1 MVDIVWVL
9 FCAFLV
15 FLMQAGF
22 TCLETGLTRSKNSIN
37 VAIKNLANFSFSL
50 FIFLFIG
57 FAFMFGS
64 TSGGLIGTTDF
75 IFGAYENS
83 SAERHTFFI
92 FQAMFAAAATTILSG
107 AVAERLRFES
117 YLFIIL
123 IVSGFIYPIFG
134 HWAWNDNGFL
144 STLGFVDIAGA
155 AAVHS
160 VGGWVAL
167 AALIIVGPRLGRFPP
182 GEPPRKIS
190 GSNTPIA
197 VLGVL
202 LLWVGWFGF
211 NGGSLLVFNDDVP
224 KIILNTAIAGAS
236 GAIFTL
242 LIGWKIRKR
251 PDVTLLMNGALGGL
265 VSITASCNSV
275 DTPEAIVI
283 GAIGGIIAMS
293 LEHLLERLR
302 IDDAVGAI
310 PVHLGGGVWGTLAVG
325 IFGDPEILATGLGY
339 GDQILIQI
347 KGILICMVWA
357 FGAGYVLLYQFN
369 RVFRLR
375 VSPANEKTGLNVSEH
390 GATTELRTL
399 LNVMK
404 KQAVSG
410 DQSIRAPVE
419 PFTEAGRIAEH
430 YNAAMDTVAEAT
442 AGLEDKIKER
452 TKELQEKTRLAE
464 QSNKAKS
471 EFLANMSH
479 ELRTPMNGILGMTE
493 LLLDTPKTDEEKDML
508 LTIRN
513 SGENLFALL
522 NDILDIS
529 KVEAGDLK
537 IENIPFNIDTAV
549 RELFQLYDPVALQ
562 KNLALTYKKEN
573 DIPECILGDLGRF
586 QQILRNLISNALKF
600 TDKGSVTL
608 SLRYVGAKKK
618 QALHFIVR
626 DTGMGIPEDKLPI
639 IFDKFTQADT
649 STSRKY
655 GGSGLGLAITRQ
667 LVELMGGKID
677 IKSIVGKGTIF
688 YGFFPTSLPEK
699 KQKPVNIASD
709 SVANQTIGGHGFDKS
724 VKVLAVDDHPI
735 NMKFIVKLLTKMGF
749 SHIDTAES
757 GAEAL
762 KQLEQSDYGVV
773 FMDCQMPDLDGYEAT
788 QIIRKNEAGTDKH
801 QLVIAMTANAMVGDK
816 EKCLKAG
823 MDDYISKPV
832 KTDRLSRLLQKWLPA
847 REESEE
853 NEESEDI
860 KVEQPDSI
868 AQDHDVS
875 SHTPAQTKAK
885 ENLIDLNMLR
895 ELVDDDQ
902 ETMTEILQEF
912 LTSEA
917 KTAAELEAACE
928 AAQYDQVSGIAHKLK
943 SSARYIGAHKLGELC
958 ERIEYYEQKA
968 GDNKL
973 KQLLSEFKVEMA
985 AVQKYLAEWLN
996 D

>member
-1 MVDIVWVL
+1 MIDAVWIL
-9 FCAFLV
+9 FCASLV

-64 TSGGLIGTTDF
+64 SSGGLIGTTSF
-75 IFGAYENS
+75 IFGMDENVTT
-83 SAERHTFFI
+83 ERHTFFI

-107 AVAERLRFES
+107 AVAERMRFES

-123 IVSGFIYPIFG
+123 LVSGFIYPIFG

-144 STLGFVDIAGA
+144 LKLGFVDIAGA
-155 AAVHS
+155 ATVHS

-167 AALIIVGPRLGRFPP
+167 AALLIVGPRLGRFPP

-202 LLWVGWFGF
+202 LLWMGWFGF
-211 NGGSLLVFNDDVP
+211 NGGSLLAFNDSVP
-224 KIILNTAIAGAS
+224 KIILNTAISGAS

-242 LIGWKIRKR
+242 LIGMRFRKK

-293 LEHLLERLR
+293 LEYLLERLH

-310 PVHLGGGVWGTLAVG
+310 PVHLGGGIWGTLAVG

-347 KGILICMVWA
+347 QGILICMVWA
-357 FGAGYVLLYQFN
+357 FGAGYIALYLLN

-375 VSPANEKTGLNVSEH
+375 VSEANERTGLNVSEH

-399 LNVMK
+399 LDVMK
-404 KQAVSG
+404 KQAESG

-442 AGLEDKIKER
+442 AGLETKIQDR
-452 TKELQEKTRLAE
+452 TKELEKTLKLAE
-464 QSNKAKS
+464 KSNRAKS

-479 ELRTPMNGILGMTE
+479 ELRTPLHGVLGMTE

-513 SGENLFALL
+513 SGENLLKLL

-529 KVEAGDLK
+529 KVEAGDLT
-537 IENIPFNIDTAV
+537 IENVPFDIDIAV
-549 RELFQLYDPVALQ
+549 REILRLYDPVASE
-562 KNLALTYKKEN
+562 KNLTLTFKKEN
-573 DIPECILGDLGRF
+573 EIPECIMGDLARF

-600 TDKGSVTL
+600 TEKGFITV
-608 SLRYVGAKKK
+608 SLRYVDTKTRH
-618 QALHFIVR
+618 ALHFFVS

-649 STSRKY
+649 STNRKF
-655 GGSGLGLAITRQ
+655 GGTGLGLAITRQ

-677 IKSIVGKGTIF
+677 IKSTVGKGTIF
-688 YGFFPTSLPEK
+688 YGFFPAPLPEK
-699 KQKPVNIASD
+699 GQIPVNSTSD
-709 SVANQTIGGHGFDKS
+709 NSATLTEGGREFDKS

-735 NMKFIVKLLTKMGF
+735 NMKFIVKLLSKMGF

-762 KQLEQSDYGVV
+762 KHLEQSEYGVV
-773 FMDCQMPDLDGYEAT
+773 FMDCQMPEMDGYET
-788 QIIRKNEAGTDKH
+788 TRIIRKNEAGTKKH

-832 KTDRLSRLLQKWLPA
+832 KTDRLSNLLQKWLPA
-847 REESEE
+847 SEQNKDIEE
-853 NEESEDI
+853 
-860 KVEQPDSI
+860 EQSAPI
-868 AQDHDVS
+868 AQSNES
-875 SHTPAQTKAK
+875 SSQASVQKKAM
-885 ENLIDLNMLR
+885 ENSIDLNVLR

-912 LTSEA
+912 ITSEA
-917 KTAAELEAACE
+917 QIAAELQAACE
-928 AAQYDQVSGIAHKLK
+928 AAQYEQVSGMAHKLK
-943 SSARYIGAHKLGELC
+943 SSARYIGALKLGELC
-958 ERIEYYEQKA
+958 EQIEYHEQKE
-968 GDNKL
+968 DDEKL
-973 KQLLSEFKVEMA
+973 KKLISDFKAEMSAVE
-985 AVQKYLAEWLN
+985 KHITDWLN